1 MITNATLNYNERK
14 GGWDY
19 SQKSRKALKRTLQEM
34 LGIDRW
40 YGTMPIMCMIVWI
53 LQKTTDIEEVIAAI
67 NKKERKRKRKRKKEQ
82 KKKERNAKLRRRN
95 KDREIAYYN
104 EEAEYY
110 REELAYYEE
119 QYDDHHQSHIEE
131 MLNDIRKRQCQRS
144 QPARTA
150 RRSRW
155 ETEMIVRKVQ
165 KEEQATET
173 EIIIY
178 ETEQQQEHKIRND
191 KKRKKITKPN
201 HTVEW
206 IHEWLTLTTQLDG
219 TGGHRQL
226 SKRA

>member
-1 MITNATLNYNERK
+1 M
-14 GGWDY
+14 
-19 SQKSRKALKRTLQEM
+19 KS
-34 LGIDRW
+34 
-40 YGTMPIMCMIVWI
+40 
-53 LQKTTDIEEVIAAI
+53 
-67 NKKERKRKRKRKKEQ
+67 ERKRRKEHKR
-82 KKKERNAKLRRRN
+82 KERNRLLRQSK
-95 KDREIAYYN
+95 KDKEIAYYA
-104 EEAEYY
+104 EELEYY
-110 REELAYYEE
+110 QEEWAYYEE

-131 MLNDIRKRQCQRS
+131 MLNDIRKRQYQRS

-206 IHEWLTLTTQLDG
+206 IHEWLTLITQLDG